1 MITHRNTTRRADHIP
16 LPEILSIALQSHYD
30 AIVIGSGPG
39 GSAVTYRLA
48 LAGKRVLVIER
59 GREIRPEPSFDVSKV
74 GRYLND
80 EIAPGENAA
89 QFLGGQ
95 TKFYGAALPR
105 MRESDFV
112 ATRHESGVSPAW
124 PIKYETLE
132 SYYSEAEVL
141 YKVHGDAATDP
152 SEPPR
157 STPFPHPPLPHSI
170 VVAPVVARLKQSGTK
185 VSSLPRAL
193 DYGPDGKCVLCP
205 TCDAYYCQLD
215 AKMDAENATLRPAVE
230 TGNVDVALETE
241 CLRIV
246 TSADGTSVTGVVL
259 RRDGIEFTVTAET
272 VIVAAGIPGSMKLLW
287 QSRTPKHPA
296 GLGNST
302 GNLGRHLGGHSTGMV
317 FPILSL
323 RALPAHHSKTFAVTT
338 FYDGAP
344 DWQYPLGCIQ
354 VAGQMPYWRSTGGGM
369 RLPAYLV
376 AQRSLMVFYMIEAVP
391 TRESGFVVTPGN
403 ISQKAEPAV
412 SANTFHHARSVAT
425 RAFRD
430 AGYPVISRK
439 LPPFLWHETGTAVMG
454 SDPATSVCDANCQVH
469 DISNLYVVDASVL
482 PTAGAVNTCLTIVAV
497 ALRAGDAILAR
508 RTEIGVDVA

>member
-1 MITHRNTTRRADHIP
+1 MRRDDHIP
-16 LPEILSIALQSHYD
+16 HKLIVSIALQSHYD
-30 AIVIGSGPG
+30 AIVIGSGAG

-48 LAGKRVLVIER
+48 LAGKRVLVLER
-59 GREIRPEPSFDVSKV
+59 GREIKPDASVDVKHV

-112 ATRHESGVSPAW
+112 ATNHESGVSPAW
-124 PIKYETLE
+124 PFTYETLE

-152 SEPPR
+152 TEPPR
-157 STPFPHPPLPHSI
+157 STPFPHLPLPHSS
-170 VVAPVVARLKQSGTK
+170 VVAPVVARLKKSGTQ

-193 DYGPDGKCVLCP
+193 DYGPGGKCVLCP

-215 AKMDAENATLRPAVE
+215 AKMDAENAALRPAVQ

-241 CLRIV
+241 CVRIV
-246 TSADGTSVTGVVL
+246 TTADGATVTGVVL
-259 RRDGIEFTVTAET
+259 RREGSESTVTAET

-287 QSRTPKHPA
+287 ESRTPEHPA
-296 GLGNST
+296 GLGNSS

-323 RALPAHHSKTFAVTT
+323 RTLPAHHSKTFAVTT

-344 DWQYPLGCIQ
+344 DWHYPLGCIQ

-369 RLPAYLV
+369 RVPAYLV

-391 TRESGFVVTPGN
+391 TRESGFVVTSDD
-403 ISQKAEPAV
+403 ISDKTEPAV
-412 SANTFHHARSVAT
+412 SAKTFHHARKVAT
-425 RAFRD
+425 GAFRA

-454 SDPATSVCDANCQVH
+454 DDPATSVCDANCQVH
-469 DISNLYVVDASVL
+469 GIKNLYVVDASVL
-482 PTAGAVNTCLTIVAV
+482 PTAGAVNTCLTIVAI
-497 ALRAGDAILAR
+497 ALRAGDAILRASQ
-508 RTEIGVDVA
+508 